1 MGNESSLF
9 NQESSQ
15 PHDFDAPSK
24 ANISCESSILSLGLP
39 AQTFEDFPN
48 LDLLLAQPLVIGK
61 KRLRPAISTPEDIC
75 IEDLGKENL
84 VKRICINL

>member
-1 MGNESSLF
+1 MSGD
-9 NQESSQ
+9 
-15 PHDFDAPSK
+15 P
-24 ANISCESSILSLGLP
+24 CILSLELP

-61 KRLRPAISTPEDIC
+61 KRLRPAISTPEDIY
-75 IEDLGKENL
+75 IEDLGNEVL